1 MNELKNRE
9 RRLLYA
15 AQKKGLCVQKQQKET
30 HTGYLIV
37 KADTKAV
44 IAGYNH
50 FDNLLPIEQ
59 AERFITEY

>member
-9 RRLLYA
+9 RRLRYA
-15 AQKKGLCVQKQQKET
+15 A

-44 IAGYNH
+44 IAGYDC
-50 FDNLLPIEQ
+50 FDNQLLIEQ